1 MTDQTEPG
9 PDPFP
14 EDTTGTNREISGEAR
29 LRRRRRSFWRYLAV
43 AFVASIL
50 VGAFSGALVD
60 VYENGSI
67 PLWLPVAIM
76 VLAVTVFAWF
86 TRDYFKRV
94 DELDLMDNLWAH
106 LTGVYGGMI
115 VFAVWY
121 FTAELDLVAYPNA
134 PAMMAIIVLIVFAAY
149 GLRKLGWR

>member
-9 PDPFP
+9 PNPFP
-14 EDTTGTNREISGEAR
+14 EDSTGTNHEISGEAR
-29 LRRRRRSFWRYLAV
+29 LRRRWRSFWRYLGV

-60 VYENGSI
+60 IYENGSI
-67 PLWLPVAIM
+67 PIIVLTVA
-76 VLAVTVFAWF
+76 VFAWF

-121 FTAELDLVAYPNA
+121 FTAELDLVAYPSA
-134 PAMMAIIVLIVFAAY
+134 PAMMAIIVLIVFAVY